1 MKLSNPESEKLRNQ
15 FILNRDAWAWE
26 AENRTFNKSEW
37 PKQFSDLFWLE
48 CDCAFCEYFIADCNT
63 CPLGKALK
71 ICGGVRSSYDRWENE
86 YDIEGAKEILD
97 FYDKFIKEMDEKGW
111 DTFICKKDKA
121 RLLVRLNYLSD

>member
-26 AENRTFNKSEW
+26 VKNKTFHKSAW
-37 PKQFSDLFWLE
+37 PKKFSVLT
-48 CDCAFCEYFIADCNT
+48 CAFCQYFSSCRS
-63 CPLGKALK
+63 CLLGKKLGK
-71 ICGGVRSSYDRWENE
+71 CSVCRPDNNSYGKWRLYN
-86 YDIEGAKEILD
+86 DIKGAKEILA
-97 FYDKFIKEMDEKGW
+97 FYNKFIKEMDKKGW